1 MQNVLSDTLTMEL
14 ERYEIGPRIRR
25 LRLKK
30 SLGLVQLGQHTGLS
44 PAMLSKIE
52 RGQMFPTLPTLV
64 RIALVFGVELDHFF
78 SKGGARVA
86 VTRKSERVRLPIPAG
101 AAPGSYVFES
111 LNYALADRRMEAF
124 LAVFPIDGPP
134 SEEHQH
140 GTEEVVYVLEGSLS
154 IVVDGETF
162 TLEEGDSASFDSSV
176 PHSYRREGSAACTAL
191 VVTTA

>member
-1 MQNVLSDTLTMEL
+1 MKDVLSDTLTTEL
-14 ERYEIGPRIRR
+14 ESYEIGPRIRR

-78 SKGGARVA
+78 RKGGARVA
-86 VTRKSERVRLPIPAG
+86 VTRKNERVRLPIPAG
-101 AAPGSYVFES
+101 AAPGAYLFES
-111 LNYALADRRMEAF
+111 LNYALPDRRMEAY
-124 LAVFPIDGPP
+124 LAEFPVEGPP

-140 GTEEVVYVLEGSLS
+140 GTEEVIYVLAGSLS
-154 IVVDGETF
+154 VVVDGEAF
-162 TLEEGDSASFDSSV
+162 ILEEGDSVSFDSSL
-176 PHSYRREGSAACTAL
+176 PHSYRREGTGACRAL
-191 VVTTA
+191 VVTVA